1 MSRSS
6 TIHATLLCIW
16 MERGGVMWRQ
26 VAGTTNTVQLFPA
39 TAATLKATAASPLLP
54 HTTAPCCLV
63 GLCVCSCRVSSRGP
77 PAGAA
82 AAAGC
87 CCGRGQLQL
96 CVSAEPGLVHGGAAC
111 EPQQFATGLGEGALV
126 CCFGKGACNV
136 WIWKLPNCMDQCFS
150 YTQLITWIFPIER
163 LPNSTDLPATSSS
176 VPQGWCVC
184 CCLPAML
191 GVVLVFYT
199 PQICLDIGPART

>member
-111 EPQQFATGLGEGALV
+111 KPQQRATRL
-126 CCFGKGACNV
+126 GKGALSQWVCFPLFV
-136 WIWKLPNCMDQCFS
+136 IWAQDKEAFMVKLPAS
-150 YTQLITWIFPIER
+150 R
-163 LPNSTDLPATSSS
+163 NSL
-176 VPQGWCVC
+176 PQGWEKVR
-184 CCLPAML
+184 LF
-191 GVVLVFYT
+191 VVLGKV
-199 PQICLDIGPART
+199 QCLDLEAAKLYGSVFVLYSTYYLDFSH